1 MLHPRYT
8 QFGQKMK
15 PYVGLR
21 ENALEAWKQRV
32 LAPIPNAQPH
42 EFLIIKVIFTAEGFM
57 TYATDTYTSDD
68 GNWSVPRFHK
78 AFAYG
83 NEYGAWRFYGGI
95 PINATGITGA
105 ALVRLET
112 PSGSIL
118 LQLIG
123 ALKTRQGD
131 VEGAKEAYEQSMEIR
146 KCTGVLDTPDGE
158 KLMKAMAELQ
168 KDVTKRRHWHAGT
181 VVAVVA
187 VALACCYRLL
197 S

>member
-1 MLHPRYT
+1 MSEYVLYTVLRKVDLGATEELGMLHPRYT

-105 ALVRLET
+105 ALVRLE
-112 PSGSIL
+112 
-118 LQLIG
+118 
-123 ALKTRQGD
+123 AVKD
-131 VEGAKEAYEQSMEIR
+131 WEII
-146 KCTGVLDTPDGE
+146 T
-158 KLMKAMAELQ
+158 ASA
-168 KDVTKRRHWHAGT
+168 
-181 VVAVVA
+181 
-187 VALACCYRLL
+187 
-197 S
+197 